1 MSNFIKEARKE
12 TRDLLE
18 SKIKPDVLD
27 KLIKEYNISNV
38 EDRENMTYKKLLT
51 IFLLNN
57 AREGDENAAELV
69 KRFKLDE

>member
-12 TRDLLE
+12 ASDLLE
-18 SKIKPDVLD
+18 SKIEPDVLE

-51 IFLLNN
+51 IVLLNK
-57 AREGDENAAELV
+57 AREGGKNAAELV
-69 KRFKLDE
+69 KRYKLDE